1 MKSVVNNKYVGKYKK
16 KKYIKNLYKNTEKKM
31 TGTLI
36 YHVAFEFA
44 GIK

>member
-1 MKSVVNNKYVGKYKK
+1 MWVNTKK